1 MGLEGNLYKTL
12 LVLHIMA
19 AIVGFGAVFLN
30 GVYAAQAKKRQG
42 PTGRAVIEAN
52 YAVTQVGEKLIYA
65 VPVLGILL
73 VLASDEAWSFS
84 DTWIWLS
91 MALYVVG
98 IAVSHAVLIPG
109 AKKIM
114 ALMVEIESGPP
125 PAGGPPPQAAEIEA
139 LGKRQAA
146 AGGFLNVLLVVLVGL
161 MVFKP

>member
-52 YAVTQVGEKLIYA
+52 FAVTKVGEKLIYA

-114 ALMVEIESGPP
+114 ALMVEIENGPP
-125 PAGGPPPQAAEIEA
+125 PVGGPPPQAAAIEA

>member
-1 MGLEGNLYKTL
+1 MGLQGNLYRTV
-12 LVLHIMA
+12 LVLHVMT

-30 GVYAAQAKKRQG
+30 GLYAAEAKKRQG
-42 PTGRAVIEAN
+42 PSGRAVIEAN
-52 YAVTQVGEKLIYA
+52 FAVTKVGEKLIYA

-73 VLASDEAWSFS
+73 VLVSDDAWSFS

-98 IAVSHAVLIPG
+98 IGVSHGVLIPG

-114 ALMVEIESGPP
+114 ALMLEMESGPP
-125 PAGGPPPQAAEIEA
+125 PAGGPPPQVAEIEA
-139 LGKRQAA
+139 LGKRQAM
-146 AGGFLNVLLVVLVGL
+146 AGGFLDVLLVVLVGL

>member
-52 YAVTQVGEKLIYA
+52 FAVTKVGEKLIYA

-73 VLASDEAWSFS
+73 VLASDEAWSLS

-114 ALMVEIESGPP
+114 ALMVEIENGPP
-125 PAGGPPPQAAEIEA
+125 PVGGPPPQAAAIEA

>member
-1 MGLEGNLYKTL
+1 MGLEGNLYKIV